1 MTGLPTAVVLLL
13 ASGARRAS
21 SGRSTGDVLEGR
33 QWTID
38 WRNPLAAQYFVHS
51 IVNATIQPGV
61 DVTLTDDVREGV
73 PCEHPGVHA
82 VASLPAMPSRSPATA
97 VTATA
102 DIWAGPSNQALP
114 TSAWATL
121 ASMAKGVERPH
132 PLGMVQR
139 SGAVSLHEDRGR
151 RSAAAGAGVSVGHTV
166 LHYLESLATDP
177 PNVLTIYPSGGNP
190 HPLVDHA
197 IVAGLRLSIPVDAQ
211 HEITSTDPKSLR
223 ILVPPHVS
231 ASRRVTP

>member
-13 ASGARRAS
+13 ASGAP
-21 SGRSTGDVLEGR
+21 EGKQR
-33 QWTID
+33 TID
-38 WRNPLAAQYFVHS
+38 WRKPQAAQYFVHS
-51 IVNATIQPGV
+51 IVNATMQPGV
-61 DVTLTDDVREGV
+61 DVTFTDDVREGV
-73 PCEHPGVHA
+73 PCEHPEVHA
-82 VASLPAMPSRSPATA
+82 VASLPAMPSRSPAAA
-97 VTATA
+97 VTVTA

-121 ASMAKGVERPH
+121 ASMAKGVEPH

-139 SGAVSLHEDRGR
+139 SGAVSLHKDRG
-151 RSAAAGAGVSVGHTV
+151 SAAAGAGVSVGHTV
-166 LHYLESLATDP
+166 LHYFESLATDP
-177 PNVLTIYPSGGNP
+177 PDVLTIYPSSGNP
-190 HPLVDHA
+190 HPLVEHA